1 MKLVKV
7 RKKENFFKCTQCK
20 YKSKKKS
27 NLDKHTLTS
36 HGDHGCKEC
45 NDNFKSFN
53 ELLKHVAKYHFK
65 EPKDGDKDIEEE
77 PLVEEAHKDH
87 DQLEELEAE
96 LSSLKKEL
104 VLKYIIQT
112 GE

>member
-20 YKSKKKS
+20 YKSKKQS

-65 EPKDGDKDIEEE
+65 EPDEVPDINIQDKEIVQHEE
-77 PLVEEAHKDH
+77 
-87 DQLEELEAE
+87 
-96 LSSLKKEL
+96 
-104 VLKYIIQT
+104 
-112 GE
+112 G